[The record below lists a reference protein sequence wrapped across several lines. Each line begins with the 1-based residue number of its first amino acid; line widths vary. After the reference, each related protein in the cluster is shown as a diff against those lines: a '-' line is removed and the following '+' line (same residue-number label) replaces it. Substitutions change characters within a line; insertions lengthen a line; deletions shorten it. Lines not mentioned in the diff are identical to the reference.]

1 MEKETTGWTN
11 KPVVIKKPGRVTSV
25 QVVNIQFL
33 AKMPLVQMIITNDQ
47 LYGPQFELHKNLS
60 ENDRD

>member
-33 AKMPLVQMIITNDQ
+33 AKMPLV
-47 LYGPQFELHKNLS
+47 
-60 ENDRD
+60 